1 MKKLFI
7 TGLMVAM
14 MPCAYV
20 QAEVIQTINF
30 NPARLGQYERL
41 KVSEKATFQGGLTA
55 QSMQVR
61 SAGTVSINES
71 NSTALAYDIP
81 LLDGRKGKTDSNV
94 TDSFPSAPTLDFEGT
109 CFSSLENCVSSS
121 STGNLNVKFNG
132 GAAQFK
138 GPGGYSDPASRIN
151 QITTDANRLRL
162 ESVYATVKGK
172 LNITGVG
179 TFSYRNLNNPSTP
192 LRLAGNWVPLPS
204 VDGVSAKTLQWETRK
219 TVKHPEKGGE
229 SVKILVLAGTGG
241 TVTPPPC
248 TAQTCSSQPCPS
260 GQTGQI
266 NYTWSQSQCK
276 CVESSRTCQT
286 SSSSNCS
293 DASYKA
299 SHKSECCP
307 TAPYSDTVCW
317 TNKASWKYIPG
328 SYKQVAWEE
337 RGDQVRSKLGCSNS
351 TQKSGTLG
359 PRNPPCYSQGGCS
372 FSIYLDGGLFP
383 PTVGDKSCPAHC
395 NNNAVCTAYVGTW
408 ICSPYKD
415 SSVIDFGSYSF
426 RCTASYAKNGW

>member
-81 LLDGRKGKTDSNV
+81 LLDGRKGKTDSDV
-94 TDSFPSAPTLDFEGT
+94 TDSFPSAPTLDFDGT

-132 GAAQFK
+132 GAARFK
-138 GPGGYSDPASRIN
+138 GPTGYSDPASRIN

-179 TFSYRNLNNPSTP
+179 TYSYRNLSLGSDSTP

-204 VDGVSAKTLQWETRK
+204 TDSVGARTLQWETRK

-276 CVESSRTCQT
+276 CVESSRTCSTGGNEEGCNKTCEWYETLDPQT
-286 SSSSNCS
+286 CTCSSSFTLTTPGGYMGLFINNRRVETSLTHTLS
-293 DASYKA
+293 ID
-299 SHKSECCP
+299 
-307 TAPYSDTVCW
+307 DTVMMERPCDSNTKW
-317 TNKASWKYIPG
+317 YVNGQYIGKGSIVSFAVRDYVYSASGNRFNITF
-328 SYKQVAWEE
+328 E
-337 RGDQVRSKLGCSNS
+337 RSVS
-351 TQKSGTLG
+351 
-359 PRNPPCYSQGGCS
+359 
-372 FSIYLDGGLFP
+372 
-383 PTVGDKSCPAHC
+383 SC
-395 NNNAVCTAYVGTW
+395 
-408 ICSPYKD
+408 
-415 SSVIDFGSYSF
+415 
-426 RCTASYAKNGW
+426 

>member
-14 MPCAYV
+14 VPCAYV

-61 SAGTVSINES
+61 SGGTVSINES
-71 NSTALAYDIP
+71 NSGALAYDIP
-81 LLDGRKGKTDSNV
+81 LLDGRKGKNDGAAVLST
-94 TDSFPSAPTLDFEGT
+94 FPATPTLDFGGA

-132 GAAQFK
+132 GAARFV
-138 GPGGYSDPASRIN
+138 GPSGYNDPASRIN
-151 QITTDANRLRL
+151 QITTNANQLRL

-179 TFSYRNLNNPSTP
+179 TYSYRNLDRPTTP

-204 VDGVSAKTLQWETRK
+204 TDGVGAKTLKWETRK
-219 TVKHPEKGGE
+219 TVKHPDKGGE
-229 SVKILVLAGTGG
+229 SVKILVLAGTN
-241 TVTPPPC
+241 PPPPAC
-248 TAQTCSSQPCPS
+248 TAQTCSPQPCPS

-276 CVESSRTCQT
+276 CVESSRTCVSPGQRECT
-286 SSSSNCS
+286 PGETGKCGDYGCLGSRKCNSLGEWGECTRGKTYGTHIDTYCSKDATLYWCDANCVWSDSSNSCVYYTGPQGCP
-293 DASYKA
+293 DNAKA
-299 SHKSECCP
+299 H
-307 TAPYSDTVCW
+307 
-317 TNKASWKYIPG
+317 
-328 SYKQVAWEE
+328 
-337 RGDQVRSKLGCSNS
+337 
-351 TQKSGTLG
+351 
-359 PRNPPCYSQGGCS
+359 SQACFLIGGC
-372 FSIYLDGGLFP
+372 
-383 PTVGDKSCPAHC
+383 
-395 NNNAVCTAYVGTW
+395 
-408 ICSPYKD
+408 
-415 SSVIDFGSYSF
+415 
-426 RCTASYAKNGW
+426 

>member
-14 MPCAYV
+14 VPCAYV

-71 NSTALAYDIP
+71 ESDALAYDIP
-81 LLDGRKGKTDSNV
+81 LLDGRKGKTDSDV
-94 TDSFPSAPTLDFEGT
+94 TDSFPSAPALDFEGT

-132 GAAQFK
+132 GAARFK
-138 GPGGYSDPASRIN
+138 GPTGYSDPASRIN

-179 TFSYRNLNNPSTP
+179 TYSYRNLSLGSDSTP

-204 VDGVSAKTLQWETRK
+204 TDSVGARTLQWETRK
-219 TVKHPEKGGE
+219 TVKHPDKGGE
-229 SVKILVLAGTGG
+229 SVKILVLAGKNPP
-241 TVTPPPC
+241 PPPC
-248 TAQTCSSQPCPS
+248 TAQTCRPPPCPTR
-260 GQTGQI
+260 Q
-266 NYTWSQSQCK
+266 
-276 CVESSRTCQT
+276 
-286 SSSSNCS
+286 
-293 DASYKA
+293 
-299 SHKSECCP
+299 
-307 TAPYSDTVCW
+307 
-317 TNKASWKYIPG
+317 
-328 SYKQVAWEE
+328 
-337 RGDQVRSKLGCSNS
+337 
-351 TQKSGTLG
+351 
-359 PRNPPCYSQGGCS
+359 
-372 FSIYLDGGLFP
+372 DGEMN
-383 PTVGDKSCPAHC
+383 HQ
-395 NNNAVCTAYVGTW
+395 
-408 ICSPYKD
+408 
-415 SSVIDFGSYSF
+415 
-426 RCTASYAKNGW
+426 

>member
-1 MKKLFI
+1 MKHLI
-7 TGLMVAM
+7 MTGMFFVLAFA
-14 MPCAYV
+14 PLS
-20 QAEVIQTINF
+20 AEVIQTINF

-61 SAGTVSINES
+61 SGGTVSINES
-71 NSTALAYDIP
+71 NSGALAYDIP
-81 LLDGRKGKTDSNV
+81 LLYGRKGKQTDDVVNN
-94 TDSFPSAPTLDFEGT
+94 FPAEPTLDFPGT
-109 CFSSLENCVSSS
+109 CFSSLENCVGSNT
-121 STGNLNVKFNG
+121 TGNLNVKFNG
-132 GAAQFK
+132 GAASFK
-138 GPGGYSDPASRIN
+138 GPAGYNDPASRIN

-179 TFSYRNLNNPSTP
+179 TYSYRNLSASTP

-204 VDGVSAKTLQWETRK
+204 VDGVGARTLKWETRK
-219 TVKHPEKGGE
+219 TVKHPDKGGE
-229 SVKILVLAGTGG
+229 SVQILVLEGSGG
-241 TVTPPPC
+241 GPNPPSCTP
-248 TAQTCSSQPCPS
+248 QTCSPQPCPN

-266 NYTWSQSQCK
+266 NYTWNQSQCK
-276 CVESSRTCQT
+276 CVESSRTC

-337 RGDQVRSKLGCSNS
+337 RGNQVRSKLGCSNS
-351 TQKSGTLG
+351 TQMSGTLG

-372 FSIYLDGGLFP
+372 FRIYLDGGSFP

-395 NNNAVCTAYVGTW
+395 NNNAVCVAYVGTW